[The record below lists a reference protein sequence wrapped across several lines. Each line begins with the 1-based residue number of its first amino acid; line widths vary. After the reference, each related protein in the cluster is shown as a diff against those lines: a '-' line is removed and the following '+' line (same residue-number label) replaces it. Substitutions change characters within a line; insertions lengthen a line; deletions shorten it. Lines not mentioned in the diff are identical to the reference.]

1 MLPVVIL
8 IAVLT
13 CRVLVVR
20 ALAARELTK
29 MVAALKDVVEP
40 VKALAAIVE
49 RDCREDVREAVEM
62 KPAVPRPCVV
72 DVRESELMYVAV
84 PRPWTVLAMLAGSRG
99 TAPLML
105 EMVAFEAD
113 KKRVIVD
120 PIVMVGGKEVAWM
133 YQRFVDPA

>member
-1 MLPVVIL
+1 
-8 IAVLT
+8 
-13 CRVLVVR
+13 VLVVA

-29 MVAALKDVVEP
+29 IVAALKDVVEP
-40 VKALAAIVE
+40 VKALAAMVE

-62 KPAVPRPCVV
+62 KPAVPRP
-72 DVRESELMYVAV
+72 AI
-84 PRPWTVLAMLAGSRG
+84 VLVMLAGSRG